1 MSAEAPTPVD
11 VDTEVARVESRP
23 APRGMSRPV
32 AYLIVF
38 VASACTLIL
47 ELVAGRILAPYIGVS
62 LYTWTSIIG
71 VVLAGISLGNY
82 LGGRV
87 ADRWPDRRTLGILL
101 AAGGLASLAILPL
114 INIATAIP
122 TGQLVDASNTL
133 GGALPIDRAV
143 VLILRI
149 VVITT
154 LIFFPPSL
162 ILGMISPV
170 VIKLTLRD
178 LAHSGG
184 LVGKVYAL
192 STLGSILGTFATGF
206 VLVQVLGTR
215 MIVLSVGIVL
225 LLMAAVFGDLVRVGS
240 RAAAPLAAGV
250 LLIVLLIPA
259 RNVRAYGCFEG
270 QTDRLECVQRSFADG
285 WEHAVDHGCL
295 HETSYFCIKVTDHIV
310 SSDLIVKQL
319 VLDHLV
325 HSYNSLED
333 PNYLEYGYIKV
344 YAEVTS
350 YLAQRMG
357 GDQAPLRIL
366 YVGGGGYTL
375 PRHIEA
381 TYPNAR
387 QEIMEIDPGVTQT
400 VYEQLG
406 VDPRT
411 TKIVTY
417 NFDGR
422 LMLNQL
428 LQGGAGQYDLIIGDA
443 FNDLSIPYHLTTR
456 EFDLGIRRLLKD
468 DGYYLALVI
477 DKLRGGRFMPAYTET
492 VRTVWPSV
500 EVLADSE
507 HWESTAASTY
517 VVAAGNQALDRA
529 RLAVA
534 RGQGSG
540 GRVVTTIMPT
550 DRMEAWLATARAP
563 VLSDDYA
570 PVDNLIAP
578 VFAERGF

>member
-1 MSAEAPTPVD
+1 L
-11 VDTEVARVESRP
+11 
-23 APRGMSRPV
+23 SRPV

-38 VASACTLIL
+38 VSSCCTLIL

-82 LGGRV
+82 LGGRI
-87 ADRWPDRRTLGILL
+87 ADRWPHRRTLGILL

-122 TGQLVDASNTL
+122 TAQLLDPSNTL
-133 GGALPIDRAV
+133 GGALPLDRAAI
-143 VLILRI
+143 LITRI

-154 LIFFPPSL
+154 LIFLPPSF
-162 ILGMISPV
+162 ILGMVSPV
-170 VIKLTLRD
+170 VIKLVLQD
-178 LAHSGG
+178 LQQTGG
-184 LVGKVYAL
+184 VVGKVYAL
-192 STLGSILGTFATGF
+192 STLGSIVGTFATGF
-206 VLVQVLGTR
+206 VLVQLMGTR
-215 MIVLSVGIVL
+215 MIVFGVGLTL
-225 LLMAAVFGDLVRVGS
+225 LALAFIFGDLIRLGA
-240 RAAAPLAAGV
+240 RRAAPLAAG
-250 LLIVLLIPA
+250 LLLVALLVPA
-259 RNVRAYGCFEG
+259 RNVRAYGCFEANL
-270 QTDRLECVQRSFADG
+270 QPDRMDCVQRSFSDG
-285 WEHAVDHGCL
+285 WDQAISNGCL
-295 HETSYFCIKVTDHIV
+295 RETSYYCIKVSDHLV
-310 SSDLIVKQL
+310 ASSQDQIVKQL

-325 HSYNSLED
+325 HSYNSIAD

-344 YAEVTS
+344 YAEVADM
-350 YLAQRMG
+350 LAKRLPNQE
-357 GDQAPLRIL
+357 LRIL

-381 TYPNAR
+381 TYPNAH

-400 VYEQLG
+400 VYEKLG
-406 VDPRT
+406 VDPST

-428 LQGGAGQYDLIIGDA
+428 LQTSAGQYDLIIGDA

-456 EFDLGIRRLLKD
+456 EFDQGIKRLLKPN
-468 DGYYLALVI
+468 GLYLALVI
-477 DKLRGGRFMPAYTET
+477 DKLRGGKFMPAYT
-492 VRTVWPSV
+492 RTVMDVWPAAQ
-500 EVLADSE
+500 VLSDTEPWSSSAP
-507 HWESTAASTY
+507 STY
-517 VVAAGNQALDRA
+517 VVATGNEAINPDELA
-529 RLAVA
+529 RA

-540 GRVVTTIMPT
+540 GRVVTHIMPG
-550 DRMEAWLATARAP
+550 DLMNQWLSDANAP
-563 VLSDDYA
+563 ILSDDYA